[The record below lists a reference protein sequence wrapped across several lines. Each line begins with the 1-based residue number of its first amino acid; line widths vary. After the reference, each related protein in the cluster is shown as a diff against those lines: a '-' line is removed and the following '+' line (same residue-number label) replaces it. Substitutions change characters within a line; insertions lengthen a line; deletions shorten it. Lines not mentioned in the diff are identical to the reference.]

1 MRNLLRFLVRMLI
14 NLLARVEVDGLEN
27 VPQKTSFVITSNHLG
42 FIDTF
47 LAFYALNRWDMFVMI
62 GEKWGKIPFFRWVGK
77 YFNFVFI
84 DRFNPDLKALRTVLD
99 RMKAGQVLVI
109 APEGTRSRTGALI
122 DAKPG
127 ASYLAAKLGYPI
139 VPVAI
144 TGTPDRVILDHLIHF
159 QRAPVSVTAGPVFQL
174 PPLPSRDRE
183 KTLQRDTD
191 EIMCRIAALLPEK
204 YRGWYAAHPRLKELL
219 AGEQMVAA

>member
-1 MRNLLRFLVRMLI
+1 MRNFLRWLVRLLI
-14 NLLARVEVDGLEN
+14 NLFARVEVRGLEN
-27 VPQKTSFVITSNHLG
+27 VPQGTSFVIASNHLG

-47 LAFYALNRWDMFVMI
+47 LVFYALNRWDLFVLI
-62 GEKWGKIPFFRWVGK
+62 GEKWGEIPFFRWVGK

-84 DRFNPDLKALRTVLD
+84 DRFNPDVKAMRAVLE

-122 DAKPG
+122 EGKPG
-127 ASYLAAKLGYPI
+127 VSYLAAKLGYPI
-139 VPVAI
+139 VPAAI
-144 TGTPDRVILDHLIHF
+144 TGTPDRVILDHLLHF
-159 QRAPVSVTAGPVFQL
+159 KRAPVTVTAGPVFR
-174 PPLPSRDRE
+174 LPSLPLKDRE
-183 KTLQRDTD
+183 KALQRDTD

-219 AGEQMVAA
+219 ATNS